1 MESSPQRI
9 FLSAPGVFQAKPIQR
24 ASRSIAFKRFMCLGF
39 LSLILPLNFWRMCM
53 SPNASAWE
61 WFKALNTS
69 LTLPCLLAIHHHV
82 LRPAWTFGSGRF
94 VISWAIERWRKMEW
108 NLHFGGVVLI
118 KGSKS
123 HILILMWMPTRCCFG
138 RAADLCSERCCL

>member
-24 ASRSIAFKRFMCLGF
+24 ASRSISFKRFMCSGF

-82 LRPAWTFGSGRF
+82 LRPSWTFGSDRF
-94 VISWAIERWRKMEW
+94 VISWAIERRRKMEQ
-108 NLHFGGVVLI
+108 NFHFGGVVLI
-118 KGSKS
+118 KGSRW
-123 HILILMWMPTRCCFG
+123 HILILMWMPIRFCFSTET
-138 RAADLCSERCCL
+138 DLRSETWGH